1 MTIMKIR
8 FLILTLFFTI
18 CFSAVAQDDPFQEDI
33 ITYLNN
39 NGTREQYSGAY
50 DSMFDVLKQQFSA
63 SNVPD
68 SVWKDLQKDKD
79 KSLDEIVKFLTFAY
93 RNHFT
98 RDEINEMNSFFQTDA
113 ARQMVKDPSALNDT
127 DQQEISRFYDSEL
140 GKKIEEKRPD
150 LTKDI
155 VEISEHWSRDLFSE
169 KMSKLVKLG
178 YSTGH

>member
-1 MTIMKIR
+1 MKIR
-8 FLILTLFFTI
+8 FLILTLFFPI
-18 CFSAVAQDDPFQEDI
+18 CFSITAQEDPYQEDI

-39 NGTREQYSGAY
+39 NGTRDQYSGAY
-50 DSMFDVLKQQFSA
+50 DSMFEVLKQQFSV

-68 SVWKDLQKDKD
+68 NVWKDLQKDKD

-98 RDEINEMNSFFQTDA
+98 RGEINQLNTFYQTPA
-113 ARQMVKDPSALNDT
+113 AKQMTIDPSALSET
-127 DQQEISRFYDSEL
+127 EQAEITAFYSSAL
-140 GKKIEEKRPD
+140 GKKIEEKRND

-155 VEISEHWSRDLFSE
+155 VEISEHWSRDLFAE